1 RYDLGDLGQWLDGG
15 CACGLA
21 APRFRLTGR
30 HGALLRVGTIFVNPA
45 ALTEKIG
52 LPMQWLVDNADNGG
66 DRIQLLADGDPWAI
80 RGRLLE
86 EPMLNEVVGGGL
98 LQLDVA
104 ATPAAEFRRHPHSGK
119 TPLVLDLRR

>member
-1 RYDLGDLGQWLDGG
+1 M
-15 CACGLA
+15 
-21 APRFRLTGR
+21 
-30 HGALLRVGTIFVNPA
+30 GTIFVNPA
-45 ALTEKIG
+45 ALSEKIG
-52 LPMQWLVDNADNGG
+52 LPMQWLVDHADSGG
-66 DRIQLLADGDPWAI
+66 DRIRLLADGDPWAI
-80 RGRLLE
+80 RARLLE